1 MPKPA
6 AFPKSFRAHLEPSPD
21 LIRECEVLLERA
33 KAGDL
38 RALAVAI
45 VYRDDVCPAGEVN
58 RAWVTTP
65 GTAWAL
71 DTAIN
76 RLVHKWRKHE
86 YDGDAQQP
94 VQLGG

>member
-1 MPKPA
+1 MA
-6 AFPKSFRAHLEPSPD
+6 ELSAFPTAFRAHLDPSAD
-21 LIRECEVLLERA
+21 LIRECETLLEQA
-33 KAGDL
+33 KAGNL

-45 VYRDDVCPAGEVN
+45 VYRDDLIPAGEVN

-86 YDGDAQQP
+86 YDGDNQQP
-94 VQLGG
+94 VSMGG